1 MKCSLAAFLSPPYK
15 PLEIG
20 EVCEKESLST
30 RLWATDRV
38 KAHSMVYFA
47 KLELWFHCNYT

>member
-15 PLEIG
+15 PLAIG
-20 EVCEKESLST
+20 EVCEKESLSI
-30 RLWATDRV
+30 LDCGPL

-47 KLELWFHCNYT
+47 KLELWLHCNYT